1 MSLNSEDQFQ
11 VFAFAPVI
19 QESIVTDLLKT
30 CRKYMHQ
37 ISEDEFC
44 IVQRNDPAWITRF
57 PATCGKSHF
66 FVINVQDPAV
76 GNGNLMRISAKILD
90 RVAESVESF
99 LDIRTPV
106 FFVKIITE
114 SRPFIGVF
122 EFFAGRGKSQPVA
135 FIKGIQFCQ
144 IFSFELIP

>member
-1 MSLNSEDQFQ
+1 MDHQ
-11 VFAFAPVI
+11 V
-19 QESIVTDLLKT
+19 S
-30 CRKYMHQ
+30 CR
-37 ISEDEFC
+37 
-44 IVQRNDPAWITRF
+44 VR
-57 PATCGKSHF
+57 KSHF